1 MATLLSIMCSPKVRG
16 FTEALLRETLHGVR
30 EISGVNI
37 DEIFLPD
44 YQFQTCRACYSC
56 TRSPKHT
63 CVLDDEMGKNG
74 DGELFLKLNSANG
87 LLLANPTYLWGANAL
102 CHLFFERCYPFIWS
116 DTLNG
121 MPFASVS
128 SAYNIG
134 FHRLA
139 DREIC
144 RWAFLIKFRHIGSLP
159 THSVHFEKSKPQL
172 RQLGKDIAEATLRDA
187 REGRKKFTDE
197 ERFLYYMDKPWT
209 ALEPYFDNLTFGTF
223 QWENSLTQ
231 LGFAEGWFSD
241 PDAIKDFE
249 VADAE
254 LKAAFK
260 HYEEGNLSEANRI
273 LAKASVTWKR
283 ATGKEYHS
291 RRNK

>member
-1 MATLLSIMCSPKVRG
+1 MATLLSIMCSPKVGG
-16 FTEALLRETLHGVR
+16 FTEALLRETLHGVK
-30 EISGVNI
+30 EVSGIKI

-44 YQFQTCRACYSC
+44 YQFQTCCACYSC
-56 TRSPKHT
+56 TRGPKHT

-74 DGELFLKLNSANG
+74 DGELFLKLQKANG
-87 LLLANPTYLWGANAL
+87 LLLANPTYLWSANAL

-144 RWAFLIKFRHIGSLP
+144 RWAFLIRFRHIGSLP

-172 RQLGKDIAEATLRDA
+172 RQLGRDLAEATLCDA
-187 REGRKKFTDE
+187 QEGRKKFTDE

-209 ALEPYFDNLTFGTF
+209 ALEPYLDNLTFGTF
-223 QWENSLTQ
+223 QWDNSLTQ
-231 LGFAEGWFSD
+231 LGFAEDWFSD

-249 VADAE
+249 KADVE

-260 HYEEGNLSEANRI
+260 YYEEGNLPEANRM

-283 ATGKEYHS
+283 ATGREYHA
-291 RRNK
+291 RKK